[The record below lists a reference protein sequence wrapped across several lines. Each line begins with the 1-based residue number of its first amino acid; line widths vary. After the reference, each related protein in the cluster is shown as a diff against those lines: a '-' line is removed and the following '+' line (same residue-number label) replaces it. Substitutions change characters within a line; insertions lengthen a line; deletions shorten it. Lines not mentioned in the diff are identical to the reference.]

1 MNKCARMVKN
11 LFLSFEYR
19 EYKME
24 ICKYIEMYD
33 IYQLS
38 SYSVVLN
45 RLIFVCV
52 LWWTSGAIKGIFD
65 TCGNNGDMQKINCF
79 SSYFFT
85 DKLKVVCIY

>member
-11 LFLSFEYR
+11 FVLSFEYR

-24 ICKYIEMYD
+24 ICKYYIYIYD

-38 SYSVVLN
+38 SYSVVWK

-52 LWWTSGAIKGIFD
+52 LWWSNKRH
-65 TCGNNGDMQKINCF
+65 
-79 SSYFFT
+79 
-85 DKLKVVCIY
+85 L